1 MEIQDTP
8 QKNQKKPIVKVCIH
22 ETCAGNGSRRMHEVL
37 CRELGSEAHIESTE
51 DCFRFCKMGPNA
63 AVDGAVLHR
72 LRPSNAVSR
81 IRREMKRPAVK
92 HDAVGSRSIDE
103 LDAVLAEMIPD

>member
-1 MEIQDTP
+1 MDYQDTS
-8 QKNQKKPIVKVCIH
+8 KKKPVVKVCVH

-37 CRELGSEAHIESTE
+37 CRELGNEARVESTG

-81 IRREMKRPAVK
+81 IRRELQRPAVK